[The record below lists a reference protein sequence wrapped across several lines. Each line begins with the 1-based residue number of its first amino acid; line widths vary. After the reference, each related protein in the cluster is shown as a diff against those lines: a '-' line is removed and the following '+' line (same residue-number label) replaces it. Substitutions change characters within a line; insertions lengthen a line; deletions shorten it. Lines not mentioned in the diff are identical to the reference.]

1 MNKSHGEIFCQKCV
15 FSNLI
20 PNIKFNSDGICNYCT
35 IHDEME
41 KIYPTDSRGKSIIK
55 KLINKI
61 KLEGKGKKYDCI
73 VGVSGG
79 TDSSYMLYVCVKLGL
94 KPLAVHFDNGWNSP
108 VAVSN
113 IKLLLEKLNVDLYTY
128 VVNWEEFKNLQISF
142 LKASTSD
149 AEIPTDVGIHGC
161 LLRTA
166 SKFRIKYIM
175 NGHSFRNE
183 SLMPLGWT
191 YMDGL
196 YINSVNKR
204 YSNSNL
210 STFPNVT
217 ILDFFRY
224 TYIEGIKTVPVLNYI
239 KYDKTKAIKVLENK
253 LGWVYSGGHHHES
266 YYTEFFQSFYLPK
279 KFNIDKRITELAGY
293 VRTNQVKRDVALKEL
308 AGSSYKYK
316 QELINYTLTKLD
328 LSKEDFKIILN
339 SPKKTFNDYETY
351 YPIIKIF
358 KQPIKLAARYGLIPY
373 VLYQKFFS
381 EA

>member
-1 MNKSHGEIFCQKCV
+1 MNKEQEVIFCQKCV

-20 PNIKFNSDGICNYCT
+20 PNINFDSDGICNYCN
-35 IHDEME
+35 IHEEME
-41 KIYPTDSRGKSIIK
+41 KIYPTDAKGKSIIK
-55 KLINKI
+55 KLVKKI
-61 KLEGKGKKYDCI
+61 KSEGKDKRYDCI

-94 KPLAVHFDNGWNSP
+94 RPLAVHFDNGWNSP

-113 IKLLLEKLNVDLYTY
+113 IKLLLEKLDVDLYTY
-128 VVNWEEFKNLQISF
+128 VVDWEEFKNLQIAF

-166 SKFRIKYIM
+166 SKFGIKYIM

-204 YSNSNL
+204 YSNRKL

-217 ILDFFRY
+217 IMDFVRY
-224 TYIEGIKTVPVLNYI
+224 SFFKGIKTVPILNYI
-239 KYDKTKAIKVLENK
+239 KYDKTRAIKVLENK
-253 LGWVYSGGHHHES
+253 LGWIYSGGHHHES

-293 VRTNQVKRDVALKEL
+293 VRTNQVDREIALKEL
-308 AGSSYKYK
+308 AESSYEYK

-328 LSKEDFKIILN
+328 LSREDFDKILN
-339 SPKKTFNDYETY
+339 FPNKTFNDYETY
-351 YPIIKIF
+351 YPVIRLLK
-358 KQPIKLAARYGLIPY
+358 KPIKFAASYGLLPY